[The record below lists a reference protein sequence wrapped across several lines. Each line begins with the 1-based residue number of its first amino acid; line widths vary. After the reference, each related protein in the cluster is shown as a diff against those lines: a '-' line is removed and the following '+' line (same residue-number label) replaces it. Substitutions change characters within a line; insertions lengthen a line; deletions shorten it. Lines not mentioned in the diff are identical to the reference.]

1 MVLSLVWM
9 LGTAQATEREAP
21 AARDSDVDALRR
33 RERQGVWT
41 YRIGLGAAVLGG
53 VAAGLQGRV
62 YRDTRVMGEMVA
74 GAGVATMLM
83 GSLRSQQAA
92 GAMGEDV
99 DPYVAYAGSGL
110 LAGSALLWGA
120 ALRSETPVTLKD
132 AAGSMAYG
140 GAVFAVSQHV
150 TTQRMLKERAAA
162 RAERD
167 DAGDASEAR

>member
-1 MVLSLVWM
+1 
-9 LGTAQATEREAP
+9 
-21 AARDSDVDALRR
+21 
-33 RERQGVWT
+33 
-41 YRIGLGAAVLGG
+41 
-53 VAAGLQGRV
+53 
-62 YRDTRVMGEMVA
+62 MGEMVA
-74 GAGVATMLM
+74 GAGVATMLI

-92 GAMGEDV
+92 DAMGEDV

-120 ALRSETPVTLKD
+120 ALRSETPATLKD

-140 GAVFAVSQHV
+140 GAVFAMSQHV